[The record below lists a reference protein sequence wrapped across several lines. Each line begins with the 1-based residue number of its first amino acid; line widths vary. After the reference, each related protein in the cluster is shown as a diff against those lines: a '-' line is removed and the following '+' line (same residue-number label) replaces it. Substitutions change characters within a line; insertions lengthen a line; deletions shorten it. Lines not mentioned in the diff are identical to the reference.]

1 MRRRQLLCTSAAL
14 LTTGLAGCS
23 SSSVPKATGSPC
35 PTEFPVERAGDLS
48 GDFRVVC
55 NETSDSDETTLIPDT
70 RSASL
75 PGATVE
81 FTFTNRDDRPFR
93 MHALWSLHKKV

>member
-1 MRRRQLLCTSAAL
+1 MFSQSYLPLIKMRRRQLLCTSAAM

-23 SSSVPKATGSPC
+23 SASEPASTGLPY
-35 PTEFPVERAGDLS
+35 PTEFPAYWTGDFS

-55 NETSDSDETTLIPDT
+55 NETTIVPEI

-75 PGATVE
+75 PGATIE

-93 MHALWSLHKKV
+93 MHAL